1 MKLLKKKRTAEYRS
15 RLCESVSP
23 FLGKGSIRGDNNMEM
38 LRQILLFFDG
48 LQAGLLLIVPLIIYW
63 MVRRV
68 RRKNKE
74 KTGYLEE

>member
-1 MKLLKKKRTAEYRS
+1 
-15 RLCESVSP
+15 
-23 FLGKGSIRGDNNMEM
+23 MEM